1 MDSRKRKIGGA
12 LTWKL
17 SERLAVQCVQ
27 LAIQVL
33 LARMLGPAHYGML
46 AILLAFTGLANV
58 FVQTGFS
65 TALVRNKDV
74 NEADYSSVFCMSTL
88 VAAVAY
94 GLIFAIAPTVGEF
107 YDMPEL
113 VAPLRVIALVLFPG
127 ALNAVQQ
134 AKVSRE
140 LNFRVVFISNLVA
153 VAVSGAVGIA
163 IACNGG
169 GLWALVAQSVL
180 NVTVASS
187 VMLFTVRWRPRF
199 QCDFL
204 RVKVLFSFGW
214 KLLAAGL
221 LDAIYHDLS
230 SLVMGKKYSS
240 ETLGYYNRGR
250 QFPQVLI
257 NAVNGTVQSVMLPV
271 MSAQQDDRQQLK
283 QTMRRSVILSSY
295 LIFPVM
301 AGLAAVATP
310 LVELLLTEKWL
321 PCVPYLRVFCFSLAF
336 YPVHSCNLQA
346 INAVGRSDVFLKLAV
361 IKRTLGCIM
370 LVTAVVLFSSPMAV
384 ALTSAV
390 ATLINCFINAGP
402 NKKLIGYAYREQ
414 MSDILPSALAA
425 LAMMAAVLPLGTLP
439 LSTVPLLTVQVAA
452 GVVIYVSISAIFG
465 LAPFRMLCEAV
476 QEKLTQR
483 REHTT
488 S

>member
-1 MDSRKRKIGGA
+1 MDSEKSKIGGA

-27 LAIQVL
+27 LVIQVL
-33 LARMLGPAHYGML
+33 LARMLGPDHYGML

-74 NEADYSSVFCMSTL
+74 NEADYSSVFCMSAL
-88 VAAVAY
+88 VAAVVY
-94 GLIFAIAPTVGEF
+94 GLIFAVAPAVGAF
-107 YDMPEL
+107 YEMPEL
-113 VAPLRVIALVLFPG
+113 VAPLRVIGLVLFPG

-140 LNFRVVFISNLVA
+140 LNFRVVFVSNMVA
-153 VAVSGAVGIA
+153 VVVSGAVGII
-163 IACNGG
+163 IACCGG

-180 NVTVASS
+180 NVAVASI
-187 VMLFTVRWRPRF
+187 VMLFTARWHPRLH
-199 QCDFL
+199 CDL
-204 RVKVLFSFGW
+204 CRVKMLFSFGW

-221 LDAIYHDLS
+221 LDALYHDLS

-240 ETLGYYNRGR
+240 RTLGYYNRGR

-271 MSAQQDDRQQLK
+271 MSAQQDDRQHLK
-283 QTMRRSVILSSY
+283 QTMRRSVIISSY

-310 LVELLLTEKWL
+310 LVKLLLTEKWL
-321 PCVPYLRVFCFSLAF
+321 PCVPYLRIFCFSLAF

-361 IKRTLGCIM
+361 IKRTLGCM
-370 LVTAVVLFSSPMAV
+370 LLVAAVVLFSSPMAV
-384 ALTSAV
+384 ALTGAV
-390 ATLINCFINAGP
+390 ATLINCFVNAGP
-402 NKKLIGYAYREQ
+402 NKKLIGYSYREQ
-414 MSDILPSALAA
+414 MKDIIPSALAA
-425 LAMMAAVLPLGTLP
+425 LAMMGAVLPLGLLP
-439 LSTVPLLTVQVAA
+439 LPAALLLAVQVGS
-452 GVVIYVSISAIFG
+452 GVLIYVSISAIFG
-465 LAPFRMLCEAV
+465 LAPFRMLCTAAR
-476 QEKLTQR
+476 EKSAQR

-488 S
+488 F